1 MKTSG
6 NLLFNFREHR
16 KGSISLKWL
25 NSFMTD
31 LLCKS
36 MNWLL
41 YDRDLRHERVHSAW
55 YLYSLSLTM
64 DLKCFNSLLHFL
76 MLQKKIQ
83 KFFIQFYKT
92 NKMLRNKF
100 IQYLQKCLEKNLAL
114 PWRTLRT
121 DAYSEL
127 SQTYKV
133 RLAKKDLWLGSEY
146 GPNDK
151 AFITFW
157 THCKVIFIAFF
168 EAKHTQ
174 KTVKHLRWSFLGKC
188 WTAFIQCW
196 FSDVFGD
203 IKWEHWSEMG

>member
-36 MNWLL
+36 MDWLL

-133 RLAKKDLWLGSEY
+133 RLAKKDLWLGSKY
-146 GPNDK
+146 GPNEK
-151 AFITFW
+151 AFITF
-157 THCKVIFIAFF
+157 
-168 EAKHTQ
+168 
-174 KTVKHLRWSFLGKC
+174 
-188 WTAFIQCW
+188 
-196 FSDVFGD
+196 
-203 IKWEHWSEMG
+203 